1 MKFIEIGILWD
12 LDGTLVDTKDL
23 HFQSWYEA
31 LLTVGINLDYQL
43 FQQNFG
49 RNNTEIIPIYLGY
62 TPEKNLQVQL
72 SDIKEEIFLDLVQGK
87 SLLFDGVRFWL
98 DYFKEQKYHQAI
110 ASSAPMKNID
120 ALIDPSHIR
129 SYFEIIVSGAQLPSK
144 PAPDVFLLTARELNI
159 IPSQCIVIEDAPA
172 GLEAGKSAGMK
183 TIGVASSHAIDS
195 LLADLIISDYSIN
208 PEKVIPGLLN
218 LKP

>member
-23 HFQSWYEA
+23 HFQSWHDA
-31 LLTVGINLDYQL
+31 MLTVGINLDYQL

-62 TPEKNLQVQL
+62 TPEKSLQVQL
-72 SDIKEEIFLDLVQGK
+72 SDIKEELFLDLVQGK
-87 SLLFDGVRFWL
+87 SLLFGGVRYWL

-144 PAPDVFLLTARELNI
+144 PAPDVFLFTARELNI

-172 GLEAGKSAGMK
+172 GLQAGKSAGMK
-183 TIGVASSHAIDS
+183 TIGVAGSHQINS
-195 LLADLIISDYSIN
+195 LEADLVISAYS
-208 PEKVIPGLLN
+208 EKIDGLIPGLL
-218 LKP
+218 KF